1 MSFRRV
7 TASTASSATASAM
20 TMRAVRLGGRSA
32 STPAS
37 GSELEIDEFMRLRRR
52 EYDQHEHEVG
62 VGEGLGRPGAHE
74 DAVEAR
80 VAMCSA
86 AVKLLERKKMNPM
99 QIRWNVSTMRSRRRT
114 GCPSTSSFTPSARYT

>member
-62 VGEGLGRPGAHE
+62 VGEGLSRPGARE
-74 DAVEAR
+74 DAVEALLALR
-80 VAMCSA
+80 ED
-86 AVKLLERKKMNPM
+86 LEREQRDHVERDQPEHGHGDHRGLDRSEERRVGKGC
-99 QIRWNVSTMRSRRRT
+99 RSRWA
-114 GCPSTSSFTPSARYT
+114 P